1 MPLIPPLSLNSALA
15 MVWFIREPEIC
26 CLLPDVQHS
35 TYGAAAVQIIFY
47 LWALPWTSAT
57 TERRLFIYLGLRPHL
72 FLPSSPPSPFFALF
86 LLSTTLLGRWVRR
99 CALPKTND
107 PENIPTTTT
116 GR

>member
-26 CLLPDVQHS
+26 CLLPHVQHS

-57 TERRLFIYLGLRPHL
+57 TERRLFTPAAS
-72 FLPSSPPSPFFALF
+72 LPPFFSTISLFALF

-99 CALPKTND
+99 GALPKTND